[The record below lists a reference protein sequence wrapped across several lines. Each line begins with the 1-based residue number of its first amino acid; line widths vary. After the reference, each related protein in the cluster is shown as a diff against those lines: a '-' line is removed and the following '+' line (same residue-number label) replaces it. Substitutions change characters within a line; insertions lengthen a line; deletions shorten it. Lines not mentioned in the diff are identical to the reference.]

1 MSYLVCINARKISI
15 ARIPPRLA
23 GNAGYMGP
31 AADEQQIK
39 DDIVSLE
46 ADLDAARSRLSN
58 RYSETGD
65 AISSSTSGIDG
76 TGSPRPALSLSS
88 VSHILLLL
96 SDSALPLGSFAFSSG
111 LESYLAHRPSR
122 PAPSIYPFLALS
134 LSSVAGTTLPYLLA
148 AHRAPSLLPSLDDT
162 LDACTLCLVARR
174 ASIAQGRA
182 LLTLWERAFRGTVPP
197 GSSASLALAGFSE
210 ELKSV
215 GPGASECDGVNGHYA
230 PIWAVVTSAMGIS
243 VHESAYAY
251 LFNHAKAVV
260 SAAVRASVMGPYQAQ
275 GVLAGA
281 WLRDQIARGMRA
293 HWEVKV
299 EDAGQVV
306 PLMDLWIG
314 RHEMLYSR
322 IFNS

>member
-1 MSYLVCINARKISI
+1 MGPVSDEHQLKDEI
-15 ARIPPRLA
+15 AR
-23 GNAGYMGP
+23 
-31 AADEQQIK
+31 
-39 DDIVSLE
+39 LE
-46 ADLDAARSRLSN
+46 LELRTARSKLKNLIPEVDNTISNPPNSATANAATQSLGALGLS
-58 RYSETGD
+58 
-65 AISSSTSGIDG
+65 
-76 TGSPRPALSLSS
+76 PAGHALM
-88 VSHILLLL
+88 LL

-111 LESYLAHRPSR
+111 LESYLGHRPSR
-122 PAPSIYPFLALS
+122 PTPSIYPFLSLS

-148 AHRAPSLLPSLDDT
+148 AHRNSSLLTALDDI

-182 LLTLWERAFRGTVPP
+182 LLTLWERAFRGTVLETLP
-197 GSSASLALAGFSE
+197 AALALAKFSN
-210 ELKSV
+210 ELKGV
-215 GPGASECDGVNGHYA
+215 GSGASEPGVVNGHYA

-243 VHESAYAY
+243 LQDSAYAF

-281 WLRDQIARGMRA
+281 WLRDEIAKCMRD
-293 HWEVKV
+293 HWEVEV

-306 PLMDLWIG
+306 PLMDLWVG

>member
-1 MSYLVCINARKISI
+1 
-15 ARIPPRLA
+15 
-23 GNAGYMGP
+23 MGP
-31 AADEQQIK
+31 APDEHQLK
-39 DDIVSLE
+39 DEIARLE
-46 ADLDAARSRLSN
+46 LELDAARSKLKNPISEVDNTISN
-58 RYSETGD
+58 RPESATANG
-65 AISSSTSGIDG
+65 AAQALGAL
-76 TGSPRPALSLSS
+76 ALSPSGHAL
-88 VSHILLLL
+88 VLL

-111 LESYLAHRPSR
+111 LESYLGHRPLR
-122 PAPSIYPFLALS
+122 PTPSIYPFLSLS

-148 AHRAPSLLPSLDDT
+148 AHKNPSLLPSLDDI

-182 LLTLWERAFRGTVPP
+182 LLTLWERAFRGTILATLP
-197 GSSASLALAGFSE
+197 ACLALASFSN
-210 ELKSV
+210 ELKGV
-215 GPGASECDGVNGHYA
+215 GSGACEPGEVNGHYA

-243 VHESAYAY
+243 VQESAYAF

-281 WLRDQIARGMRA
+281 WLRGEVAKCMRDN
-293 HWEVKV
+293 WGVEV

-306 PLMDLWIG
+306 PLVDLWIG

>member
-1 MSYLVCINARKISI
+1 MGQESNGQDTKNEIACHEAELHAARK
-15 ARIPPRLA
+15 RLNNSSTN
-23 GNAGYMGP
+23 GEKP
-31 AADEQQIK
+31 
-39 DDIVSLE
+39 V
-46 ADLDAARSRLSN
+46 
-58 RYSETGD
+58 
-65 AISSSTSGIDG
+65 SSS
-76 TGSPRPALSLSS
+76 ALSRGTSEITAPATTLGFSPA
-88 VSHILLLL
+88 SHALLLL

-111 LESYLAHRPSR
+111 LESYLAHHPSK
-122 PAPSIYPFLALS
+122 PALSIYPFLSLS

-148 AHRAPSLLPSLDDT
+148 AHKDPTLVQSLDDT

-182 LLTLWERAFRGTVPP
+182 VLTLWERAFRGSV
-197 GSSASLALAGFSE
+197 SATSAPWLALKSYAEKSKGAGQ
-210 ELKSV
+210 
-215 GPGASECDGVNGHYA
+215 GAFEVDGLNGHYA
-230 PIWAVVTSAMGIS
+230 PIWAVVTAGMGIS
-243 VHESAYAY
+243 EHESAYVF

-281 WLRDQIARGMRA
+281 WLREEIAKCMRN
-293 HWEVKV
+293 HWDVAV